1 MRHSRVIAYCE
12 ERGAFWPVISPPLLK
27 NISPEEAMMEGKLS
41 LTVNNIPIKT
51 DHFVEG
57 FITHTIS
64 GMIESLEGTEKIKDL
79 TLAIDRDTV
88 AIELN
93 GKKLPTNVFAS
104 LIIKSTILG
113 MLAPLKG
120 VSDVKKVSIDI
131 KN

>member
-1 MRHSRVIAYCE
+1 
-12 ERGAFWPVISPPLLK
+12 
-27 NISPEEAMMEGKLS
+27 MEGKLS
-41 LTVNNIPIKT
+41 LTVNDIPIKT
-51 DHFVEG
+51 DHFVER

-93 GKKLPTNVFAS
+93 GNKVQTNVFTS
-104 LIIKSTILG
+104 RIIVSTVAG

-120 VSDVKKVSIDI
+120 VSDVKKVNVII
-131 KN
+131 NK